1 MTFSDKS
8 VHRILFIAAL
18 ILLCIPQLILEFF
31 ASGVS
36 RHTRDILLA
45 ADAAGCLAAV
55 AAAELFRRKNKR

>member
-1 MTFSDKS
+1 M
-8 VHRILFIAAL
+8 FIAAL

-55 AAAELFRRKNKR
+55 AAAEFFRRKNKR